1 MNDNLDVLFYSY
13 YKEKEKVP
21 QITTNLIYSTNLDYS
36 EEKKRSILRKSIVNV
51 VLILLFVISIS
62 SGIAVYAS
70 KRIREKTP
78 DGKTIIYAGED
89 ISDITE
95 PTEVTLKIPVDS
107 NSRVFYTDEELKE
120 KNLQMQKESIY
131 SRYKYLMEDNNGFE
145 RKMTEQEYV
154 YFIEQWLK
162 TVNEISGT
170 GKNEFSKV
178 MEVGNFLRECLGRRT
193 KEKDGIPMTTY
204 EVEGKEYK
212 VIEGGR
218 QSWLVQKRQIFK
230 EMVRNRLA
238 ATYGEEYINDLM
250 DKVDSYYDIPIFKVR
265 GSMTIVVSDEEKEL
279 FERIDE
285 LINSGN
291 YEEIELPA
299 LLSFR
304 EEYNILQYMIRSDEE
319 LALRLKVTYMSREKL
334 RGKMDYKYRHSFPEN
349 PDITEE
355 MYSDILNSY
364 MERPDWSDDRLYES
378 IPNHPSN
385 LEKATNTLAPKPETD
400 SSQNIFVNNR
410 VRE

>member
-1 MNDNLDVLFYSY
+1 MNDNLDLLFYNY
-13 YKEKEKVP
+13 YKEKETVP

-36 EEKKRSILRKSIVNV
+36 LEKKKSMLRKSIVNI
-51 VLILLFVISIS
+51 VLILLFVVSIS

-162 TVNEISGT
+162 TVNEINGT

-178 MEVGNFLRECLGRRT
+178 MEVGNFLRECLGKRT

-212 VIEGGR
+212 VIEGG
-218 QSWLVQKRQIFK
+218 STFWLVQKRQIFK

-238 ATYGEEYINDLM
+238 AVYGEEYINDLM
-250 DKVDSYYDIPIFKVR
+250 DKVDSYYDIPIFKVSN
-265 GSMTIVVSDEEKEL
+265 SMTIVVSDEEMEL

-299 LLSFR
+299 LLSFH
-304 EEYNILQYMIRSDEE
+304 EEYNILQYMMRSDEE
-319 LALRLKVTYMSREKL
+319 LALRLKVTFMSRHKL
-334 RGKMDYKYRHSFPEN
+334 RGEMEYKYRHSFPED
-349 PDITEE
+349 PEWTEE
-355 MYSDILNSY
+355 MYTNRLKA
-364 MERPDWSDDRLYES
+364 MTEGPDWSDDRLYES